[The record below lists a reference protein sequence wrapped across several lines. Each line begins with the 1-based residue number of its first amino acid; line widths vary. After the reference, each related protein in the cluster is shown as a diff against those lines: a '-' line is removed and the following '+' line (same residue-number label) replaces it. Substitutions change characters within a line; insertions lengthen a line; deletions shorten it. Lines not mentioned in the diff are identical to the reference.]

1 MFTDNVCLMFDP
13 KSPFCAK
20 DFSFFVFNDWNLDV
34 SPYTY
39 SYLALAPLSELN
51 GPSFVQS
58 LNATGVMLNT
68 VVSWQFGNW
77 ETDNNNI
84 TFGGDIV
91 EAYAGTLHTQKILA
105 DSLWIWNVN
114 T

>member
-1 MFTDNVCLMFDP
+1 MMFTDNVCLMFDP

-20 DFSFFVFNDWNLDV
+20 DFSFFAFNDWNLDV

-68 VVSWQFGNW
+68 VVSW
-77 ETDNNNI
+77 
-84 TFGGDIV
+84 
-91 EAYAGTLHTQKILA
+91 
-105 DSLWIWNVN
+105 
-114 T
+114 